1 VEGEL
6 ETRFDIPFILLSRYR
21 FANWKVP
28 SIRTYQTRK
37 AIAVARYAVA
47 RSKFFREH
55 YKGRDLDDVWSLPTV
70 DKTSMMEN
78 LTDYNTLGLT
88 KEEILRF
95 CLEVERGRDFTRR
108 YKGLNIGMSSGTSG
122 SIGIEITT
130 PYEERYLRALFFSRY
145 PLLKGEKMNVA
156 FILRVSTPAFDL
168 KRAGHRLT
176 YIDQLQPIE
185 VVIGSLNRLSP
196 NVLSGPPSYL
206 RLLANEKNAGRLHI
220 RPRRIVSYAEVLYP
234 DIADYLKETFG
245 CELHE
250 IYKCTEGAI
259 AMSCREGSLHV
270 NEDLVALQTLN
281 RDMTPS
287 EPGTPCHKL
296 IVTDL
301 HKRSQP
307 IIRYELNDILTMS
320 PKRCR
325 CGSEFRVIER
335 VQGRA
340 DDIFLSI
347 DRHGGTQYIFPDL
360 LGRAIITASP
370 EISDFQAVQVSLGRV
385 QLRIKTEVRT
395 HEIEEQV
402 RQNIENVYSAFN
414 SEPPKVELLD
424 WPPEESSKYRRIIRQ
439 IRDVG

>member
-6 ETRFDIPFILLSRYR
+6 ETRFLIPFLLMSRYR
-21 FANWKVP
+21 FARWKDP
-28 SIRTYQTRK
+28 SIKAYQTRK
-37 AIAVARYAVA
+37 ALAVARYAVA
-47 RSKFFREH
+47 RSRFFKEH
-55 YKGRDLDDVWSLPTV
+55 YRGRDLDDVWTLPTV

-95 CLEVERGRDFTRR
+95 CLEVERSRDFTRR

-168 KRAGHRLT
+168 KKAGHRLT

-185 VVIGSLNRLSP
+185 VVLRRLNELSP

-325 CGSEFRVIER
+325 CGSSFRVIER

-340 DDIFLSI
+340 DDMFIAL
-347 DRHGGTQYIFPDL
+347 DRNGGTQYIFPDL
-360 LGRAIITASP
+360 IGRAIIAASP
-370 EISDFQAVQVSLGRV
+370 GISEFQAIQVAMERV
-385 QLRIKTEVRT
+385 EVRVRTSKADPEINGQIRNNINAVYSHFNSDPPRIDILPWSSEDTSKFRRVFRQLRDE
-395 HEIEEQV
+395 
-402 RQNIENVYSAFN
+402 
-414 SEPPKVELLD
+414 
-424 WPPEESSKYRRIIRQ
+424 
-439 IRDVG
+439 G